1 MQPKE
6 TLRPPGPAGSSRLQA
21 AVDGLASALLGDERL
36 QAWPR
41 SERRR
46 WLMAIRATLLMC
58 SVVTLLLA
66 IVRVEDAVGRML
78 CASFA
83 LLLVLFVAC
92 FLLTFVSEKEDEAE
106 KPLPKAESRRSER
119 ASSASSDDEYLI

>member
-1 MQPKE
+1 
-6 TLRPPGPAGSSRLQA
+6 
-21 AVDGLASALLGDERL
+21 
-36 QAWPR
+36 
-41 SERRR
+41 
-46 WLMAIRATLLMC
+46 MAIRATLLLC

-78 CASFA
+78 CASLA
-83 LLLVLFVAC
+83 LLLALFVAC

-106 KPLPKAESRRSER
+106 KPLPKAESRRPER